1 MARAVRPSLYDVL
14 AAIDG
19 IEGAIAEKTFD
30 EFKDNWLLRHA
41 IQRGVE
47 IISEACRRI
56 PEPLRQTQPDILW
69 REIMGIGNVLRH
81 DYESVSDEIIWNVAR
96 NRLSSLR
103 QAIKAIESTLP
114 EDG

>member
-1 MARAVRPSLYDVL
+1 MARSIRPSLYDVL
-14 AAIDG
+14 TAIDG
-19 IEGAIAEKTFD
+19 IERAVAGKTFD
-30 EFKDNWLLRHA
+30 EFLNDWILRHA

-56 PEPLRQTQPDILW
+56 PEPQRLTQPDIPW

-81 DYESVSDEIIWNVAR
+81 EYESVSDEIIWNVVH
-96 NRLSSLR
+96 NHLPKLR
-103 QAIKAIESTLP
+103 KAIKAIDAALP

>member
-19 IEGAIAEKTFD
+19 IEGAIAGKTFD

-56 PEPLRQTQPDILW
+56 PEPLRQIQPDIPW

>member
-14 AAIDG
+14 TAIDG
-19 IEGAIAEKTFD
+19 IEHAIAGKTFE
-30 EFKDNWLLRHA
+30 EFKDDWVLRHA

-56 PEPLRQTQPDILW
+56 PEPLRQTQPDIPW
-69 REIMGIGNVLRH
+69 REVMGIGNVLRH
-81 DYESVSDEIIWNVAR
+81 DYEPVSDEIIWNVAR

-103 QAIKAIESTLP
+103 QAIKAIEVTLP
-114 EDG
+114 KDG

>member
-19 IEGAIAEKTFD
+19 IEGAIAGKTFD

-56 PEPLRQTQPDILW
+56 PEPLRQIQPDIPW

-103 QAIKAIESTLP
+103 QAITAIEATLP

>member
-14 AAIDG
+14 VAIDG
-19 IEGAIAEKTFD
+19 IEGAIAGKTFD

-56 PEPLRQTQPDILW
+56 PEPLRQTQPDIPW

>member
-1 MARAVRPSLYDVL
+1 MPRAVRPSLYDVL
-14 AAIDG
+14 TAIDG
-19 IEGAIAEKTFD
+19 IEGAIAGKTFE
-30 EFKDNWLLRHA
+30 EFKDDWVLRHA

-56 PEPLRQTQPDILW
+56 PEALQKTQPDIPW

-96 NRLSSLR
+96 HRLSSLR
-103 QAIKAIESTLP
+103 QAIKAIETTLP
-114 EDG
+114 KDD